1 MCILSRSVLREVFS
15 CTCLIQEAQARYQE
29 GKVQTV
35 SSLCYGRSQHIKPSW
50 GNDDWKIENGTM
62 SELLN
67 RTAHNVDVN
76 TGARYYRQGQQRV
89 LSLLLQLQSLSGGC

>member
-1 MCILSRSVLREVFS
+1 MCILSRSALREIFS
-15 CTCLIQEAQARYQE
+15 CTRHIEDVQARYQE

-35 SSLCYGRSQHIKPSW
+35 SSFCHGRSLHIKPSW
-50 GNDDWKIENGTM
+50 GNDDGEIENGTM

-76 TGARYYRQGQQRV
+76 TGAQYYRLGQHRV
-89 LSLLLQLQSLSGGC
+89 LSFLLQLQSLSGGC